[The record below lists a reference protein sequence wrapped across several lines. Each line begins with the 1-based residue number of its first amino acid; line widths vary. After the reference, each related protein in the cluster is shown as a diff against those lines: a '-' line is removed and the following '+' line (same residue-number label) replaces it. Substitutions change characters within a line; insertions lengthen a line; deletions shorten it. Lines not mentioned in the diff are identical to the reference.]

1 MKSKNFTSKF
11 FNNDPINPNAVIIYV
26 SLILFLLRLYACRYI
41 VPDFNGMDY
50 YGYIEL
56 AKNILHKLDFTVRW
70 ELDSP
75 IQYPPFF
82 SILIYSLSY
91 LTKDPV
97 ASIQY
102 ISIFCASFYLVP
114 LFSLVRNILNI
125 YFAILAVVFTTYYF
139 GIVPCHMLTM
149 DFFYSFLII
158 IICWLLWDTLTNRSR
173 QAVRYVIIG
182 VLISIAYLTKYSGIL
197 FGYAS
202 MASILYYFAR
212 YQQSLKAGLKYCAF
226 LLVGAAPL
234 FITYH
239 LLLDN
244 NPKKEVPS
252 IAAYAFFDG
261 NYLYEKGW
269 YHREERISELNP
281 EGTEFAYV
289 TLLKTT
295 DEFKFFLKEPSF
307 VFDKYMWGLN
317 KMTQEMTFTLLP
329 GVNIEK
335 SKFYKI
341 DPDGD
346 MIINLLSND
355 GWNSILR
362 EISSTEVRIN
372 PGFYL
377 TKDVVRKVVGNDFEK
392 VWNILRQSLN
402 SRRMINIVFQG
413 TFLFLLIIG
422 GVYFKWNFN
431 LTHVLFFTISM
442 VLIPIYF
449 VSERYLMPFMPL
461 YFVLWLFIANACY
474 GVIRDQIKDKI
485 FLKNMVSLIFI
496 SLVLIYFTNSYKQ
509 INQMH
514 RYFRY
519 EEEQSE
525 TWLQTVSWIKKDSIS
540 IHKRIKIMSSYNYA
554 SYLTDSDYIRLPFLI
569 SNWDK
574 LLNFAVLKKV
584 DYIVIEGDHS
594 DSFFRFSEDEF
605 RKTMTP
611 QALIS
616 IITSGSKKIDVQA
629 GILAT
634 ATSLESLNRLL
645 EYRGLYQIMKIR
657 PAESIRFIRRL
668 IQKETL
674 TILEI
679 TQLNRLLIEANYP
692 NEAPHKLLLNSN
704 RYAGPGHITAIHDI
718 IGKNDIFWII
728 KI

>member
-1 MKSKNFTSKF
+1 MNIKNKRLFSS
-11 FNNDPINPNAVIIYV
+11 DALIIYI

-269 YHREERISELNP
+269 YHREERISELNT
-281 EGTEFAYV
+281 EGTQFAYV
-289 TLLKTT
+289 SLLKTT
-295 DEFKFFLKEPSF
+295 NEFKFFLKEPSF

-329 GVNIEK
+329 GGNIEK

-362 EISSTEVRIN
+362 EISPTEVRIN
-372 PGFYL
+372 PDFYL
-377 TKDVVRKVVGNDFEK
+377 TKDVVRKAVDNNFKK
-392 VWNILRQSLN
+392 VWAILRQSLI

-413 TFLFLLIIG
+413 TFLFLLIIV

-442 VLIPIYF
+442 ILIPFYF

-461 YFVLWLFIANACY
+461 YFVLWLFIVNACY
-474 GVIRDQIKDKI
+474 GVIRDQIRDKI
-485 FLKNMVSLIFI
+485 FLKNMVRLIFI
-496 SLVLIYFTNSYKQ
+496 SFVLIYFATCCKQ
-509 INQMH
+509 IDQRCRYYKNAVERNQA
-514 RYFRY
+514 
-519 EEEQSE
+519 
-525 TWLQTVSWIKKDSIS
+525 WLRTASWIKKDSMPF
-540 IHKRIKIMSSYNYA
+540 HKRTKIMSCSDNYLSYV
-554 SYLTDSDYIRLPFLI
+554 TDSDYIRLPYVI
-569 SNWDK
+569 SNWNK
-574 LLNFAVLKKV
+574 ILNFAVLKKV
-584 DYIVIEGDHS
+584 NYIVVEWYNLF
-594 DSFFRFSEDEF
+594 SFLNFSEDEF
-605 RKTMTP
+605 RRPLTP
-611 QALIS
+611 QALLSVIK
-616 IITSGSKKIDVQA
+616 SKNVRIFDQA
-629 GILAT
+629 KVPST
-634 ATSLESLNRLL
+634 ATPLESLNKLL
-645 EYRGLYQIMKIR
+645 EYRFLYQVMPIR
-657 PAESIRFIRRL
+657 PVGSVKVIHRL
-668 IQKETL
+668 EVGDFNL
-674 TILEI
+674 LELK
-679 TQLNRLLIEANYP
+679 QLNRLLIELNFP
-692 NEAPHKLLLNSN
+692 KEVPHKLLLDSN
-704 RYAGPGHITAIHDI
+704 VDAGSG
-718 IGKNDIFWII
+718 II
-728 KI
+728 KKIHVISGNNETFWVFRI